1 MESKGELT
9 GIKVLGFILGTE
21 LLGSER
27 GNIEA
32 LRAMQSK
39 GAEIIV
45 AICNRTPNGGD
56 VGDMCRTLGFI
67 TVEIPYGSHFSAQW
81 MMNDMGYAWRQI
93 KRLFTNSWKVNR
105 IILRHQPHLMV
116 IGNTLA
122 YAFIGLALTW
132 HRRPLVFRV
141 GDAPETQS
149 RFQLWLWK
157 SLARRANTIVC
168 ISDFIKTQITGLISS
183 KKDVHV
189 IRNIAPVRTEPFN
202 TKDVET
208 LQEQKCLNQGVYI
221 GQITQQKGVPDL
233 VDALIKL
240 DDPHTGCWIIGGS
253 EHTQELETELKL
265 KVSSSKSRT
274 EIEFLGYLLD
284 PRPYIY
290 AADWHIAP
298 STYGEALGNVVQE
311 AKALGTPSVVT
322 PIGGLPE
329 TLTHGKTGWVLD
341 SIGTKAILGQL
352 SLFSKHGHTIN
363 KDDLLAENKSKFSIE
378 FFDQEWYTITRNAL
392 GLNQRKAQRDISNG
406 KPNQDS
412 SIHSK

>member
-81 MMNDMGYAWRQI
+81 MMNDKGYAWRQI
-93 KRLFTNSWKVNR
+93 KRLFTNSWKVHR
-105 IILRHQPHLMV
+105 IILRHQPHLMI

-122 YAFIGLALTW
+122 YAFIAFALIW

-141 GDAPETQS
+141 GDAPETKS

-157 SLARRANTIVC
+157 SLASRANTIVC
-168 ISDFIKTQITGLISS
+168 ISDFIKSTITELISS
-183 KKDVHV
+183 KKQVHV
-189 IRNIAPVRTEPFN
+189 IRNIAPVRTEPF
-202 TKDVET
+202 TTQDIEI
-208 LQEQKCLNQGVYI
+208 LQDQKCLNQGVYI
-221 GQITQQKGVPDL
+221 GQITQQKGVHDL
-233 VDALIKL
+233 VDALIEL

-265 KVSSSKSRT
+265 KVSTSKSQT
-274 EIEFLGYLLD
+274 DIQFLGYLND
-284 PRPYIY
+284 PRPFIY

-329 TLTHGKTGWVLD
+329 TLTHGKTGWIMKG
-341 SIGTKAILGQL
+341 IGHQMITQQL
-352 SLFSKHGHTIN
+352 SLLSKKGHIIS
-363 KDDLLAENKSKFSIE
+363 KDDVLAEHHDKFSNEVFENIWC
-378 FFDQEWYTITRNAL
+378 FIA
-392 GLNQRKAQRDISNG
+392 RKALDLDLTKAPRDIP
-406 KPNQDS
+406 KQKRIQAS
-412 SIHSK
+412 SIGSK